1 MNGAPVWDVD
11 GRDWP
16 NRASSRFVR
25 AGGLTWHVQMMGPPL
40 SVAPVALL
48 LHGTGASTHSW
59 RRLAPLLATHFT
71 VIAPDL
77 PGHGF
82 TEMPPSTSMSLPG
95 MARVVTTLVNALD
108 AGPAIIVGHSAGAAI
123 AVRMAID
130 ERVDPL
136 ALISINGALMKLE
149 GPSTFLFPA
158 VARMLAM
165 TQIAPRLFA
174 MQASGRGMVE
184 RLLAGTGSR
193 IDPVD
198 ARLYARLLAR
208 PGHVAGALRMMASWD
223 LSSLELERL
232 NVPLTLMV
240 GSNDRM
246 IRPDGS
252 VRAAARSPDA
262 RIVTLPGLGHLAH
275 EEDPATVARLIVKAA
290 EMAGVRFDTH
300 AAPTKEPAEQ
310 DVA

>member
-25 AGGLTWHVQMMGPPL
+25 AGGLTWHVQMMGAPL
-40 SVAPVALL
+40 SSAPVALL

-59 RRLAPLLATHFT
+59 RRLAPLLAKRFT
-71 VIAPDL
+71 VIVPDL

-82 TEMPPSTSMSLPG
+82 TELPPSASMSLPG
-95 MARVVTTLVNALD
+95 MAHVVATLVDALD
-108 AGPAIIVGHSAGAAI
+108 AEPTIIVGHSAGAAI
-123 AVRMAID
+123 AVRMAI
-130 ERVDPL
+130 EEQGPL

-165 TQIAPRLFA
+165 THVAPWLFA

-208 PGHVAGALRMMASWD
+208 PGHVAGALRMMAGWD

-232 NVPLTLMV
+232 HVPLTLMV

-246 IRPDGS
+246 IRPDDG
-252 VRAAARSPDA
+252 VRAAARTPDA
-262 RIVTLPGLGHLAH
+262 RVVTLPGLGHLAH

-290 EMAGVRFDTH
+290 EMAGVHFNNH
-300 AAPTKEPAEQ
+300 PASIKLPAEQ